1 MAVRKIVRIST
12 VDTPEMIA
20 ICLNCDLPRCV
31 AKCQKMLNAQG
42 KSAPQKRLKLKEM
55 FPYKGGFMTIMDAS
69 RQFGIKQGTL
79 RSRIKNQG
87 LTLEQ
92 AIEIGVPNYT
102 KRKGKT
108 K

>member
-1 MAVRKIVRIST
+1 MAERKIVRIST

-31 AKCQKMLNAQG
+31 TKCRKMLKAQG
-42 KSAPQKRLKLKEM
+42 KTVPQKQLKLNEM
-55 FPYKGGFMTIMDAS
+55 FPYKGGFMSIMDAS

-79 RSRIKNQG
+79 RSRIESQG

-92 AIEIGVPNYT
+92 AIEIGVPNYP

>member
-1 MAVRKIVRIST
+1 
-12 VDTPEMIA
+12 
-20 ICLNCDLPRCV
+20 
-31 AKCQKMLNAQG
+31 
-42 KSAPQKRLKLKEM
+42 
-55 FPYKGGFMTIMDAS
+55 MTIMDAS

>member
-1 MAVRKIVRIST
+1 MAERTSVRIGA

-31 AKCQKMLNAQG
+31 TKCPKMLKAQG
-42 KSAPQKRLKLKEM
+42 KTVPQKRIDRNEM
-55 FPYKGGFMTIMDAS
+55 FPYKGGFMTITEAS

-79 RSRIKNQG
+79 RSRIKSQG